1 MQRIQVSYTQKLDT
15 QKLAILMTLISGG
28 QRAHNI
34 YSIRD
39 SYRKVLNDVVIPIVQ
54 NWLNK
59 LSQQNTWHLRVVRH
73 ITKSQVFV
81 VCNLNEYL
89 KGTKSYRDA
98 EKLLLTCIKPYRAA
112 RQNTAS
118 SWCKSII
125 IESGI
130 SIHNYNFHSSRVQLH
145 PMQIPWSIV
154 INNHSEFRLKRTFAE
169 FYKKQLIY
177 K

>member
-15 QKLAILMTLISGG
+15 QKLAMLMTLISGG

-39 SYRKVLNDVVIPIVQ
+39 SYRKVLNDLVIPIVQ

-145 PMQIPWSIV
+145 PMQSPMK
-154 INNHSEFRLKRTFAE
+154 HC
-169 FYKKQLIY
+169 YQ
-177 K
+177 